1 MAASFTIAAPLAIS
15 VVIVQAQHLPESWIG
30 YYTSLMYGAAIV
42 GSVSTARLMA
52 QFSVRSL
59 QLGSV
64 VATGLGY
71 ALFAG
76 IGMSVLPV
84 ALACLG
90 ILLMGMAYG
99 VIVPSSS
106 FVLAQTYSHR
116 MQPLV
121 VSLRQTGVPVG
132 TALVALV
139 APHVAQRH
147 GWHAVTWV
155 VLAALGLTF
164 ALSVPGLRNHGAVSM
179 QLPQR
184 QHLLASLR
192 GVLQEPAAARLAVI
206 AGIYAMN
213 QAALTTYLVPG
224 LFWLHGLSV
233 GKSAGYLAIATVAGA
248 VARIVFG
255 LTIARFGRTALHL
268 ALIGLMTGVAW
279 ALLLW
284 PLPSAL
290 RLTAGSVV
298 LGMTAMGWNGIL
310 LAELG
315 RSAPAGRTAEAVAT
329 GTSFAYL
336 GVLVAPLAFV
346 QLDHLLGSKAAAL
359 AGIALLAVIAG
370 AALLRRSAT
379 SSAWV

>member
-1 MAASFTIAAPLAIS
+1 M
-15 VVIVQAQHLPESWIG
+15 VIVQAQHLPESWIG
-30 YYTSLMYGAAIV
+30 YYTSLMYGAAVV

-52 QFSVRSL
+52 RFSVRFL

-71 ALFAG
+71 ALFSG
-76 IGMSVLPV
+76 IGAASLSIVLSV

-90 ILLMGMAYG
+90 IVLMGMSYG
-99 VIVPSSS
+99 IIVPSSS
-106 FVLAQTYSHR
+106 FILAQSYSHR

-139 APHVAQRH
+139 APPVAQNH
-147 GWHAVTWV
+147 GWHGMTWV
-155 VLAALGLTF
+155 VITVLGLTF
-164 ALSVPGLRNHGAVSM
+164 ALSARGLGPYGTVSTH
-179 QLPQR
+179 LPKR
-184 QHLLASLR
+184 QPLLASLR
-192 GVLQEPAAARLAVI
+192 GVVREPASSRLAVI

-224 LFWLHGLSV
+224 LFWLHRLSV
-233 GKSAGYLAIATVAGA
+233 GKAAGYLAIATVAGA

-255 LTIARFGRTALHL
+255 LTTARFGRATLHL

-279 ALLLW
+279 TLLLW

-290 RLTAGSVV
+290 RLTAGSML

-315 RSAPAGRTAEAVAT
+315 RAAPAGRTAEAVAT

-336 GVLVAPLAFV
+336 GVLVAPLVFV
-346 QLDHLLGSKAAAL
+346 QLDHLLGSKTAAL

-370 AALLRRSAT
+370 AALLKRSAPL
-379 SSAWV
+379 SARL